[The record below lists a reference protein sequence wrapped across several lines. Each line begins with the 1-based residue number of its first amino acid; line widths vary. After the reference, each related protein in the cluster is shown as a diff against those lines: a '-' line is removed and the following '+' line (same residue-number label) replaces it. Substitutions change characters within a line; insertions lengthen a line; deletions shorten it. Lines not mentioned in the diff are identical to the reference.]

1 LTINIYLFEQKKN
14 VIIYSGLI
22 LVMVMLRMKYTA
34 QCILLTKKI
43 VCETVYYAM
52 LNILVV
58 VTGTHVKLFA
68 V

>member
-1 LTINIYLFEQKKN
+1 
-14 VIIYSGLI
+14 
-22 LVMVMLRMKYTA
+22 MVMLRMKYTA